1 MRRFSLRFAQF
12 HAGDGVGT
20 GKDFTLFALR
30 DGEVHFKVGANK
42 KKFVTVVDAVDRSGR
57 ADGQPTRKD
66 KRRAMYTPREDLR
79 WAEESGTPVEVRTVE
94 PTVRS
99 AAAAPVAAP
108 KATKATKATTSK
120 TASGPP
126 KGQYRQVNK
135 IRYDN
140 HALLAMDAIM
150 AAKGELNLD
159 DCKAMYADVQD
170 GVRVTKTECDT
181 LEFVANGGGG
191 KYAYK
196 CTEEAK
202 AHLLDRAAAE
212 RAKFGE
218 GGAR

>member
-1 MRRFSLRFAQF
+1 M
-12 HAGDGVGT
+12 GT

-57 ADGQPTRKD
+57 ADGLPTRKD
-66 KRRAMYTPREDLR
+66 KRRAMYTPRDDLR
-79 WAEESGTPVEVRTVE
+79 WAEESGTAVEVRTVE

-108 KATKATKATTSK
+108 KAPKAAKAKTSG
-120 TASGPP
+120 GPP

-135 IRYDN
+135 VRYDN

-159 DCKAMYADVQD
+159 DCKMLYVDVQD
-170 GVRVTKTECDT
+170 GGRVTATECDT

-202 AHLLDRAAAE
+202 TYLLERAAME